1 MAQCLIGPLL
11 WVTESEISKKAERM
25 TLKDLSQRDDTSS
38 DVIPFVSIFG
48 RIFNLM
54 VPVEVKKKKKSQNLF
69 IAHRTGDAT
78 LSKYHSRIK
87 PREQANGTI
96 MVLAQQCVNIGF
108 SLPVTFSPF
117 CS

>member
-54 VPVEVKKKKKSQNLF
+54 VPVEVKKKKKVRICLL
-69 IAHRTGDAT
+69 HTGLGMQRYQSIT
-78 LSKYHSRIK
+78 V
-87 PREQANGTI
+87 G
-96 MVLAQQCVNIGF
+96 
-108 SLPVTFSPF
+108 
-117 CS
+117 